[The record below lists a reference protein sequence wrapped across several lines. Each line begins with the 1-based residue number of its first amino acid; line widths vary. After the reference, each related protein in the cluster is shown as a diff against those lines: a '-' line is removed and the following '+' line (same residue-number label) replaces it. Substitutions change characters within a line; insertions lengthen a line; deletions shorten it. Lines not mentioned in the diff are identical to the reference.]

1 MDMSTRVAARR
12 AELERQQQYEK
23 VAVEEEKKAA
33 HEADMSAVLNEL
45 SPQAAADDV
54 TLKREGDGLALIEEP
69 TPLPDVEAMKQSEVQ
84 RLFKS
89 ESRKRW
95 TPKENW
101 MFIAP
106 MCVGLVAMVLNP
118 VIGILILG
126 FGFWRMTVANEK
138 YDRAVRDQYPTLFEN
153 VKLRKSL
160 KLF

>member
-1 MDMSTRVAARR
+1 MSTRVAVRR

-23 VAVEEEKKAA
+23 VAVEEQKQAA
-33 HEADMSAVLNEL
+33 HEADMGFVLNEL
-45 SPQAAADDV
+45 SPQAAADGA
-54 TLKREGDGLALIEEP
+54 TLKREGDGLALIEEM
-69 TPLPDVEAMKQSEVQ
+69 TPLTDVEAMEQSEVQ

-101 MFIAP
+101 MFIGP
-106 MCVGLVAMVLNP
+106 MCVGLIALVLNP

-126 FGFWRMTVANEK
+126 FGFWRMTVSNEK
-138 YDRAVRDQYPTLFEN
+138 HDMVVHAQYPSLFEN